1 MSNKNNDAAKKDA
14 AVNEAAADLP
24 VPEENEPKE
33 AEGSVTLTQAEYDEV
48 KAHIEKLKSDYDS
61 AVQVA
66 QRTQADFSNFRRRNA
81 SVAADS
87 LEEGKQLVIK
97 GILPILDDFDRALA
111 NTEGVEKAFVDGV
124 VLVHRQL
131 TDTLKG
137 FGLSE
142 IPCDGKFDPECH
154 EAVMREHEDGKE
166 SGTITAVLRKG
177 YKVNE
182 RIIRYSMVKV
192 AE

>member
-1 MSNKNNDAAKKDA
+1 MSNKNNDAAGKDA
-14 AVNEAAADLP
+14 VANESAADLP
-24 VPEENEPKE
+24 VPEENELKE

-97 GILPILDDFDRALA
+97 
-111 NTEGVEKAFVDGV
+111 
-124 VLVHRQL
+124 
-131 TDTLKG
+131 
-137 FGLSE
+137 
-142 IPCDGKFDPECH
+142 
-154 EAVMREHEDGKE
+154 
-166 SGTITAVLRKG
+166 
-177 YKVNE
+177 
-182 RIIRYSMVKV
+182 
-192 AE
+192 